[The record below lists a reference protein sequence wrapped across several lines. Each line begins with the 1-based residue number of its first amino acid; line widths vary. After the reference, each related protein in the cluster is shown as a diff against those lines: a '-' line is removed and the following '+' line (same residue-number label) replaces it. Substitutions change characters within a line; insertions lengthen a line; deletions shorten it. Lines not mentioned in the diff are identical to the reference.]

1 MPVQS
6 DLRVLVVADNPFARA
21 GITSLLSAQDGFDIV
36 GQISS
41 DQLIEQI
48 QLYAP
53 DVWIWE
59 MPYDA
64 SQSPG
69 RMLDL
74 RDVVAPVLVL
84 LGDSSRAAE
93 AIAAGA
99 LGILP
104 QDADAETIA
113 AALMALSHD
122 LMVMS
127 PSLQPDI
134 PQPSLPIPLLD
145 YDTLTEREHE
155 VLALVAEGLPNKQIA
170 LKLNISEH
178 TVKFHVN
185 AIMGKLNVQSRTE
198 AVVRATRLGL
208 IAL

>member
-1 MPVQS
+1 MSVSS

-21 GITSLLSAQDGFDIV
+21 GIASLLGAQDGFQIV

-41 DQLIEQI
+41 DQLLDQV

-59 MPYDA
+59 HSYEA
-64 SQSPG
+64 AQSSS
-69 RMLDL
+69 RLADL
-74 RDVVAPVLVL
+74 RDITTPALIL
-84 LGDSSRAAE
+84 LGDSTRAGE

-99 LGILP
+99 RGILP
-104 QDADAETIA
+104 QNADAQTIA
-113 AALMALSHD
+113 AALNALAHD

-127 PSLQPDI
+127 PALQLDI
-134 PQPSLPIPLLD
+134 PQPALPLPLANFD
-145 YDTLTEREHE
+145 ALTEREYE

-170 LKLNISEH
+170 LRLNISEH

>member
-1 MPVQS
+1 MSIAS

-21 GITSLLSAQDGFDIV
+21 GIASLLNAQDGFQIV

-41 DQLIEQI
+41 DGLLEQI
-48 QLYAP
+48 QLFAT

-59 MPYDA
+59 LPYDA
-64 SQSPG
+64 AQSAN
-69 RMLDL
+69 RLADL
-74 RDVVAPVLVL
+74 RDIAAPALIL
-84 LGDSSRAAE
+84 LGDNARAGE

-99 LGILP
+99 RGILP
-104 QDADAETIA
+104 QNADAETIA
-113 AALMALSHD
+113 AALLALSHD
-122 LMVMS
+122 LIVMS
-127 PSLQPDI
+127 PDLQPDI
-134 PQPSLPIPLLD
+134 PQPTLPIPLFD
-145 YDTLTEREHE
+145 YDALTEREYE

-170 LKLNISEH
+170 LRLSISEH